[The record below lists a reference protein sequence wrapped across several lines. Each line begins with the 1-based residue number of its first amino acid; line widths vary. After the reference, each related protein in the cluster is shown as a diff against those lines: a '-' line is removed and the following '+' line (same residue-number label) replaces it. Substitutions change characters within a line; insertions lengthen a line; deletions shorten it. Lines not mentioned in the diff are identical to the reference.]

1 MALGLAE
8 RLGDF
13 GISQAVFSIDE
24 LFALEKKLL
33 NSEKTTTLV
42 IDVPKKMPHTTI
54 SKYKLVETIIRMASR
69 DNNIIMTGYPG
80 ESIYDTLVETAT
92 KFIASRDINIIGIEL
107 HSYNDPGYLSVMNI
121 TPSKDI
127 LKKYDARFKEAIKS

>member
-13 GISQAVFSIDE
+13 GISQVIFNVGE
-24 LFALEKKLL
+24 LFRLEMKLL

-42 IDVPKKMPHTTI
+42 IDEPKKMPHTTV
-54 SKYKLVETIIRMASR
+54 SKYKLAETIIRMTSR
-69 DNNIIMTGYPG
+69 GNNIIMTGHPG
-80 ESIYDTLVETAT
+80 ESIYDTLVETGA

-107 HSYNDPGYLSVMNI
+107 YSYNDPSYLSVMNI

-127 LKKYDARFKEAIKS
+127 LEKYDARLKEAIKS